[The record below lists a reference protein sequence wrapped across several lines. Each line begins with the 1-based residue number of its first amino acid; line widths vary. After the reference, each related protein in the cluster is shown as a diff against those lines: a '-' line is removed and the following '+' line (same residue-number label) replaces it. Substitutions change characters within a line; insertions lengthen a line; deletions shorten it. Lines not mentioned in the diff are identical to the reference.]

1 MLFRRRKPL
10 SFLERIRLALWPSR
24 GWVRSMKY
32 ILFRLK
38 RLPSSPYR
46 IAVGGAVGVFVV
58 FTPFL
63 GVQLLMAAIVAWM
76 LRGSIIASVL
86 TSFVGNPLTY
96 PVIWVATFHLGTLLL
111 GNSTHVELGDIQDK
125 VGALGDAIGNGSG
138 SSAIL
143 AIESL
148 WPIMKPM
155 AVGSLPLGGLAA
167 LVTYICVHRLVKISR
182 AARERRKLDLQTA
195 WFGDANG

>member
-10 SFLERIRLALWPSR
+10 SFMERLRLALWPR
-24 GWVRSMKY
+24 RSWLRSIRY
-32 ILFRLK
+32 ILLRLK

-58 FTPFL
+58 FTPFV
-63 GVQLLMAAIVAWM
+63 GVQLLIAAIVAWL

-96 PVIWVATFHLGTLLL
+96 PVIWISTFHLGTLLL
-111 GNSTHVELGDIQDK
+111 GNSGDVHLDDLQYK
-125 VGALGDAIGNGSG
+125 VGALGDAIGNASG
-138 SSAIL
+138 SSAVL
-143 AIESL
+143 ALESL

-155 AVGSLPLGGLAA
+155 AIGSLPLGGLAA
-167 LVTYICVHRLVKISR
+167 LVTYICVHRLVSMSR
-182 AARERRKLDLQTA
+182 AERQRRKLDLHA
-195 WFGDANG
+195 A